1 MGVRLKIPPSV
12 LSLTR
17 HRAPFSLRGS
27 VSLVYPGHR
36 LLSTSVS
43 RPFRLYSELH
53 IGASCALA
61 EKDEAESS
69 ARQHWRPPTLLW
81 RPNVPTRT
89 AQKRPRADQTCK
101 FETENNGDAVFGEG
115 AMLGPTATWHK
126 PREKPIPPL
135 PPGVALLVACTT
147 HSQGTAAKVTCCN
160 CY

>member
-1 MGVRLKIPPSV
+1 M
-12 LSLTR
+12 
-17 HRAPFSLRGS
+17 
-27 VSLVYPGHR
+27 
-36 LLSTSVS
+36 S

-135 PPGVALLVACTT
+135 PPGAALLVACTT
-147 HSQGTAAKVTCCN
+147 QSQGTAAISVQK
-160 CY
+160 